1 MTIYDKIFPV
11 AWLFIFMLVQAMYQ
25 KEYFLANKPAG
36 RKWHF
41 WQSVFYGIAMTVVIP
56 FTICFGWWVGAKLAL
71 IGMLERLALYDP
83 LLNAVRGKRPLLTY
97 NGKGTTGSLQDGVEN
112 KLPPQWLLPLKIA
125 YIIAFI
131 CSVIF
136 IK

>member
-1 MTIYDKIFPV
+1 MTFYDKLFPI
-11 AWLFIFMLVQAMYQ
+11 AWLFVFMLVQAMYQ
-25 KEYFLANKPAG
+25 KQYFLAGELAG

-41 WQSVFYGIAMTVVIP
+41 WQAALYGVAMTVVIP
-56 FTICFGWWVGAKLAL
+56 FAIYFGWWGGVKLAL
-71 IGMLERLALYDP
+71 IGILERLAIYDP
-83 LLNAVRGKRPLLTY
+83 LLNILRKKRPILTY
-97 NGKGTTGSLQDGVEN
+97 NGNGTTGSVQDNLEN
-112 KLPPQWLLPLKIA
+112 KLSPKWLLPLKIF